1 MRANSDNYTILAQL
15 NETKEN
21 IYSTF
26 NAADLFAFVWS
37 NLTYIKINAPTN
49 ALCFAFNDNS
59 VKKFR

>member
-26 NAADLFAFVWS
+26 NAADLFAFV
-37 NLTYIKINAPTN
+37 
-49 ALCFAFNDNS
+49 
-59 VKKFR
+59 